1 VRRRIGAPLLTL
13 SGLTLLGLLLRGLVA
28 APVTTNVPA
37 TLQVVAVAPGYP
49 GRPAGDQRW
58 LIYLDGPVDPGATSR
73 VVSLILTER
82 ITRAIVYLNSPGG
95 SLVTAMQLGRVLREN
110 AFDARVG
117 ARTTDATRAGA
128 GTCHSACPFIL
139 AGGVQRSLETGSVI
153 GLHRA
158 GNRVPVRDE
167 DAFQRVVET
176 QVVDYLAEMGVRAE
190 VARIM
195 AAIAHD
201 EIRDLTVDEA
211 LQLNLLNEGH

>member
-1 VRRRIGAPLLTL
+1 VRALLLTL
-13 SGLTLLGLLLRGLVA
+13 LVLPAPGFTA
-28 APVTTNVPA
+28 APVAAEMPA
-37 TLQVVAVAPGYP
+37 TLQVVAVAPRDP
-49 GRPAGDQRW
+49 GRLSGDGRW
-58 LIYLDGPVDPGATSR
+58 LIYLDGPIDPGATSR
-73 VVSLILTER
+73 VVRLILAEHVTH
-82 ITRAIVYLNSPGG
+82 AVVYLNSPGG
-95 SLVTAMQLGRVLREN
+95 SLVTAMQLGRVLREH